1 MSAGP
6 KGQKIKGLGIP
17 FSEYQ
22 SRSFVNITFAAF
34 GGRIMQASKQTSK
47 QARYS
52 ASYTLIVY
60 IIQGVRFNL
69 YINFRDVCLSLVY
82 YNNRIITGGLRVWC
96 LKPDGSVSGAC

>member
-1 MSAGP
+1 MSGASGGGP
-6 KGQKIKGLGIP
+6 KGGEIKGLGIP

-60 IIQGVRFNL
+60 IIQGLDLTFISISEMFACRS
-69 YINFRDVCLSLVY
+69 YIT
-82 YNNRIITGGLRVWC
+82 IIG
-96 LKPDGSVSGAC
+96 